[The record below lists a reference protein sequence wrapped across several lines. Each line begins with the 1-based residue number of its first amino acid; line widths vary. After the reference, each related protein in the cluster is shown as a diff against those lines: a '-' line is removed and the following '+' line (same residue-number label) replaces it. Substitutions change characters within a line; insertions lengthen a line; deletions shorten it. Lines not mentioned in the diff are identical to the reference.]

1 MLTTIGGH
9 LHNGGERM
17 VMYLN
22 DKEICVSKPTYEGET
37 IAGMNDCTKPIKVKK
52 GDALT
57 MKSVYD
63 ITKHPMSVSVRRLH
77 FKTNNLQ
84 EGQRTW
90 RVVTGCSRWTRSH
103 GDVHY

>member
-1 MLTTIGGH
+1 VYGNSADGGIGGH
-9 LHNGGERM
+9 LHNGGDRM

-52 GDALT
+52 GDAIT

-63 ITKHPMSVSVRRLH
+63 IKKHPMFVSSSASLTTVLI
-77 FKTNNLQ
+77 LDQ
-84 EGQRTW
+84 E
-90 RVVTGCSRWTRSH
+90 S
-103 GDVHY
+103 